1 MPAGPSQRHLV
12 VDTGAPWN
20 AIDRR
25 GQCAGNYALDA
36 GHQRVVDQLVEHGV
50 RSELVLGASE
60 RRAAGAEASN
70 AEYLSRSVRYEGDNL
85 LDTEDDAVMMQWEAP
100 LMEAHAVRLCAA
112 GGTVMNIGFGMAAR
126 SKCPLGRAPARS
138 LRLPRARLAALSTSA
153 LPGKDPQPL
162 PRVLEL
168 AASKAADFP
177 WDHSG
182 MGIIDRAIQSHAPAG
197 HVIVE
202 AHPMVHAKMLADG
215 WGDRPNVRCL
225 LGRWQDVLPTLE
237 DGSLDAIFF
246 DTYGEHDADMVRFHE
261 ELPRLLRPGGVY
273 SFFNGLCP
281 FNQFFQGVA
290 CQVVQLELEA
300 LGMSVEFEPTPCHSI
315 ECGKDATWDG
325 VRRRYY
331 LSDTYFL
338 PHCIYRPEGPTAVTS
353 TSTSAAAAAALP
365 PLSGVVTQFARAN
378 ESAVRL
384 LARSLRTAAHLEGVA
399 ALRELLAAQVM
410 PHLESVGWQLGGAL
424 HALWREADGGMALAA
439 EEAAADAMQALAA
452 RQAEGLDRNS
462 AQLLL
467 LLAATMRA
475 DDGSAVG
482 DLALALVPNPAGGGE
497 GGEGNEDN
505 GGEGGAAAGGGKDA
519 AGKRYESVA
528 SFWEHCAA
536 SAVGWYAVAGQR
548 WQVRRQLV
556 SSSASCAG

>member
-246 DTYGEHDADMVRFHE
+246 DTYGEHDADMVSRAIVS
-261 ELPRLLRPGGVY
+261 RTIVSRR
-273 SFFNGLCP
+273 
-281 FNQFFQGVA
+281 A
-290 CQVVQLELEA
+290 
-300 LGMSVEFEPTPCHSI
+300 
-315 ECGKDATWDG
+315 
-325 VRRRYY
+325 RRRHRGAYY
-331 LSDTYFL
+331 DVIT
-338 PHCIYRPEGPTAVTS
+338 V
-353 TSTSAAAAAALP
+353 
-365 PLSGVVTQFARAN
+365 
-378 ESAVRL
+378 
-384 LARSLRTAAHLEGVA
+384 
-399 ALRELLAAQVM
+399 
-410 PHLESVGWQLGGAL
+410 
-424 HALWREADGGMALAA
+424 
-439 EEAAADAMQALAA
+439 DAF
-452 RQAEGLDRNS
+452 RRRG
-462 AQLLL
+462 
-467 LLAATMRA
+467 
-475 DDGSAVG
+475 
-482 DLALALVPNPAGGGE
+482 
-497 GGEGNEDN
+497 
-505 GGEGGAAAGGGKDA
+505 
-519 AGKRYESVA
+519 A
-528 SFWEHCAA
+528 SFTR
-536 SAVGWYAVAGQR
+536 Y
-548 WQVRRQLV
+548 
-556 SSSASCAG
+556 